1 MARRMASLL
10 LRLGEGVGEGFFTQ
24 KVPGSTD
31 ATARAAGVRVLMGGF
46 ISVCAGTASKNAGA
60 PGEAAQLARDGA
72 APGLRAKQ
80 GRGQTRAPRLA
91 RAARAQAAGGAPGS
105 RSAGFTLRPRLT
117 CRGPM
122 SQ

>member
-60 PGEAAQLARDGA
+60 RGKPRSSPVMARVPACAQNRVGVRR
-72 APGLRAKQ
+72 GRQ
-80 GRGQTRAPRLA
+80 GA
-91 RAARAQAAGGAPGS
+91 RAAPRPRAVPRGRAQLGS
-105 RSAGFTLRPRLT
+105 PCGRA
-117 CRGPM
+117 
-122 SQ
+122 